1 MKSLPIVILVLC
13 GAVCLARPPQTR
25 PRATRGF
32 KNVALSTARG
42 FGKRDG
48 LPPLQQPRLK
58 AEWLANELTNNP
70 ELAGMFVRRFLDV
83 DADGFISPNELLA
96 RTH

>member
-48 LPPLQQPRLK
+48 LPLQNQPRLK
-58 AEWLANELTNNP
+58 VEWLANEITNNP
-70 ELAGMFVRRFLDV
+70 QLAGMFVRRFLDV
-83 DADGFISPNELLA
+83 DSDGFISANELLN
-96 RTH
+96 RPH

>member
-1 MKSLPIVILVLC
+1 MRSLPIVILVLC

-48 LPPLQQPRLK
+48 LQLQQPRLK

-70 ELAGMFVRRFLDV
+70 QLAGMFVRRFLDV
-83 DADGFISPNELLA
+83 DSDGFISPNELLA
-96 RTH
+96 TPH